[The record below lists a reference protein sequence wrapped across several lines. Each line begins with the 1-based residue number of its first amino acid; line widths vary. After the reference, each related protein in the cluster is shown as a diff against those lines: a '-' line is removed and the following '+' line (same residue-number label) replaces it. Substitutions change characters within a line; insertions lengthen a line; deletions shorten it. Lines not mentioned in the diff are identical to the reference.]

1 MQYGLKEQYIDE
13 LRGILGNIPSIEEVM
28 LYGSRARGDYGR
40 GSDIDICLKG
50 AQITSSDV
58 VSLKTAL
65 YESRIPYFFDVCVW
79 NNIKNEDFRNNIT
92 RDGKVIYKR

>member
-1 MQYGLKEQYIDE
+1 MQYGLKQQYIDE
-13 LRGILGNIPSIEEVM
+13 LRAILRDIPGIEETV

-50 AQITSSDV
+50 EQITPSDV

-79 NNIKNEDFRNNIT
+79 NNIKNEDFKNNII
-92 RDGKVIYKR
+92 RDGKVIFEA

>member
-1 MQYGLKEQYIDE
+1 MQYGLKQQYIDE
-13 LRGILGNIPSIEEVM
+13 LRAILRDIPGIEEVV

-50 AQITSSDV
+50 EQITPSDV

-79 NNIKNEDFRNNIT
+79 NNIKNEDFKNNII
-92 RDGKVIYKR
+92 RDGKVIFEA

>member
-1 MQYGLKEQYIDE
+1 MQYGLKQQYIDE
-13 LRGILGNIPSIEEVM
+13 LRAILRDIPGIEEAV
-28 LYGSRARGDYGR
+28 LHGSRARGDYGR

-50 AQITSSDV
+50 EQITPSDV

-79 NNIKNEDFRNNIT
+79 NNIKNEDFKNNII
-92 RDGKVIYKR
+92 RDGKVIFEA

>member
-1 MQYGLKEQYIDE
+1 MAEAPTLISALKE
-13 LRGILGNIPSIEEVM
+13 RS
-28 LYGSRARGDYGR
+28 
-40 GSDIDICLKG
+40 LKG

-79 NNIKNEDFRNNIT
+79 DHIKNEDFRNNII
-92 RDGKVIYKR
+92 RDGKVIYKH

>member
-79 NNIKNEDFRNNIT
+79 NNIKNENFRNNIT

>member
-58 VSLKTAL
+58 VNLKTAL

-79 NNIKNEDFRNNIT
+79 DHIKNEDFRNNII
-92 RDGKVIYKR
+92 RDGKVIYKH

>member
-1 MQYGLKEQYIDE
+1 MQYGLKQQYIDE
-13 LRGILGNIPSIEEVM
+13 LRAILRDIPGIEEAV

-50 AQITSSDV
+50 EQITPSDV

-79 NNIKNEDFRNNIT
+79 NNIKNEDFKNNII
-92 RDGKVIYKR
+92 RDGKVIFEA

>member
-13 LRGILGNIPSIEEVM
+13 LRSILGNIPSIEEVV
-28 LYGSRARGDYGR
+28 LYGSRARGDYG
-40 GSDIDICLKG
+40 SLKG

-79 NNIKNEDFRNNIT
+79 DHIKNEDFRNNII
-92 RDGKVIYKR
+92 RDGKVIYKH

>member
-13 LRGILGNIPSIEEVM
+13 LRSILGNIPSIEEVV
-28 LYGSRARGDYGR
+28 LYGSRARGDY
-40 GSDIDICLKG
+40 LKG

-79 NNIKNEDFRNNIT
+79 DHIKNEDFRNNII
-92 RDGKVIYKR
+92 RDGKVIYKH

>member
-1 MQYGLKEQYIDE
+1 MQYGLKQQYIDE
-13 LRGILGNIPSIEEVM
+13 LRAILRDIPGIEEAV
-28 LYGSRARGDYGR
+28 LYGSRARGDYGC

-50 AQITSSDV
+50 EQITPSDV

-79 NNIKNEDFRNNIT
+79 NNIKNEDFKNNII
-92 RDGKVIYKR
+92 RDGKVIFEA